1 MDYSTLKI
9 ERYRNVAHIQLNRPE
24 VMNALNQDLVDDIFN
39 CFNELNKDV
48 DVRVIVLSGSG
59 KAFCA
64 GGDVSFL
71 QVINSQSPY
80 GTRQLLNSLFQK
92 ISVVARVEKPVVGAL
107 HGFVLGAGFSL
118 SLLCDMRVASESTIF
133 GAEFPLMGII
143 PELGGTYTLP
153 ATVGLA
159 KAMEIVLEAR
169 RFDAVEAERIG
180 LINRI
185 IPDEKLIDEALEL
198 AGHIAALPPLA
209 VGMSKVALRKGA
221 AGCLDE
227 SLIFEAQVNALC
239 YQTEDHKEAATAFF
253 EKRKPIF
260 KGR

>member
-1 MDYSTLKI
+1 MEYSTLKI
-9 ERYRNVAHIQLNRPE
+9 ERHQNVVHVQLNRPK
-24 VMNALNQDLVDDIFN
+24 VMNALNQNLVDDIYN
-39 CFNELNKDV
+39 CFDQLNKDG
-48 DVRVIVLSGSG
+48 DVSVIVLSGSG
-59 KAFCA
+59 TAFCA
-64 GGDVSFL
+64 GGDISFL
-71 QVINSQSPY
+71 QLINSQTPF
-80 GTRQLLNSLFQK
+80 GTRHLLDSLFQK

-118 SLLCDMRVASESTIF
+118 SLLCDMRLASEKTIF

-159 KAMEIVLEAR
+159 KAMEIVLEGR

-180 LINRI
+180 LINRTV
-185 IPDEKLIDEALEL
+185 PDEKLIDEALEL
-198 AGHIAALPPLA
+198 AGHIASLPPLA
-209 VGMSKVALRKGA
+209 VGMSKVAIRKGA
-221 AGCLDE
+221 TGCLDE

-239 YQTEDHKEAATAFF
+239 YQTEDHKEAATAFL